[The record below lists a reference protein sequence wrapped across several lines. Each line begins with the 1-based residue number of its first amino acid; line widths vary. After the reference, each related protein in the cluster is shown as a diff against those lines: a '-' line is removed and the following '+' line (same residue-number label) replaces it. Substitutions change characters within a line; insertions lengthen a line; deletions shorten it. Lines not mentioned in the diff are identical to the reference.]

1 MNIPGWLLKIV
12 GGLAVGFILFFVLQ
26 VDWEMVVLA
35 GLQLF
40 AIMAALLAGVGL
52 IGEGTLAAFNSSLA
66 GFAHW
71 AGDAIKRRVE
81 ALRASN
87 AATAPAPA
95 TP

>member
-1 MNIPGWLLKIV
+1 MNIPSWLLKV
-12 GGLAVGFILFFVLQ
+12 TGGLAVGFILFFVLQ
-26 VDWEMVVLA
+26 IDWEMVIMA

-40 AIMAALLAGVGL
+40 AIMAAVGAGLGL

-71 AGDAIKRRVE
+71 AGEAIKRRVE

-87 AATAPAPA
+87 AAP
-95 TP
+95 TPTPST